1 MVSKMPVPNST
12 SPWQTLQNLWY
23 AIWYCRFTAA
33 FLKSPGLTN
42 GSNAGKSIQFCR
54 YNFLLV
60 KGGSCHCLS
69 LPERFFDKS
78 RNTGEE
84 EIAREESAG
93 GSIEVGNCVS
103 FLLLVMLA
111 VGKEIESCFYRFFM
125 PVSS

>member
-1 MVSKMPVPNST
+1 MV
-12 SPWQTLQNLWY
+12 
-23 AIWYCRFTAA
+23 F
-33 FLKSPGLTN
+33 G
-42 GSNAGKSIQFCR
+42 
-54 YNFLLV
+54 
-60 KGGSCHCLS
+60 
-69 LPERFFDKS
+69 KS

-125 PVSS
+125 PVNCRKFLCQLEELCIFSGWWFQLCLFSPGKLGKLSTI